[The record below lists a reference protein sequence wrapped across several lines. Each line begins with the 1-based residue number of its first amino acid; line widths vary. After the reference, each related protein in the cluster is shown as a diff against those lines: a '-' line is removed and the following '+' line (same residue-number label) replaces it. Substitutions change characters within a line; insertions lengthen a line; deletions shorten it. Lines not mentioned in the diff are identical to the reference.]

1 MPIVM
6 IDAGHGGND
15 PGAVFNGRKESDDV
29 LAFSIHL
36 AAILRTCGVS
46 VHETRIS
53 DKTLSLRERSGLE
66 LRGRYN
72 YFISIHRNALKPERA
87 NGAETF
93 IYRKT
98 TNPKSKAL
106 ANKIQEAMVEVGF
119 KDRKVKAEDFHVL
132 RETRSPA
139 VLLEIGFI
147 DHSGDNRLFDSEKVR
162 LVHLI
167 ADAIL
172 TQLRNDGELPQD
184 VPVVREGFYTVK
196 RGDTLYGIAEAN
208 KTTVAAIVKKNNL
221 ENQNLILVGQ
231 KIKMP

>member
-15 PGAVFNGRKESDDV
+15 PGAVFSGRKESDDV
-29 LAFSIHL
+29 LSFSIHL

-53 DKTLSLRERSGLE
+53 DKTLSLRERSDLE

-72 YFISIHRNALKPERA
+72 YFISIHRNALKPEKA

-93 IYRKT
+93 IYSKT
-98 TNPKSKAL
+98 RNPKARAL
-106 ANKIQEAMVEVGF
+106 ANKLQAAMVEVGF
-119 KDRKVKAEDFHVL
+119 KDRKVKVADFHVL
-132 RETRSPA
+132 RETRAPA

-147 DHSGDNRLFDSEKVR
+147 DHSGDNRLFNSEKVR
-162 LVHLI
+162 LVHLV

-172 TQLRNDGELPQD
+172 SQLRSDGVLAQD
-184 VPVVREGFYTVK
+184 VPAVRERIYTVK
-196 RGDTLYGIAEAN
+196 RGDTLYGIAQAN
-208 KTTVAAIVKKNNL
+208 KTTVAALVKKNHLGNK
-221 ENQNLILVGQ
+221 NLILVGQ